1 MDNVLELLDALEDI
15 LDDSST
21 MPFTN
26 KVMIDKE
33 EFIEIITDI
42 RLKLP
47 NELKQSKWV
56 MEERTQILINA
67 QKEAENHLQEAET
80 KLNQLINEHEITKKA
95 YEQAEEITETA
106 KQHAREMRLGAME
119 YADEIL
125 ANVEEALVGLMEQV
139 NQQFSAFEQYIQ
151 QNINIIHQ
159 NRQELRGNKK

>member
-1 MDNVLELLDALEDI
+1 MDNVLELLDILEDL

-33 EFIEIITDI
+33 EFIDIITDI

-67 QKEAENHLQEAET
+67 QKEAENHLKEAET
-80 KLNQLINEHEITKKA
+80 KLNELVNEHEITKKA

-106 KQHAREMRLGAME
+106 KEHSREMRLGARE

-125 ANVEEALVGLMEQV
+125 ANVEDALVSLMEQV
-139 NQQFSAFEQYIQ
+139 NQQFSSFEQYMQ
-151 QNINIIHQ
+151 QTIAIIHQ
-159 NRQELRGNKK
+159 NRQELREDNK